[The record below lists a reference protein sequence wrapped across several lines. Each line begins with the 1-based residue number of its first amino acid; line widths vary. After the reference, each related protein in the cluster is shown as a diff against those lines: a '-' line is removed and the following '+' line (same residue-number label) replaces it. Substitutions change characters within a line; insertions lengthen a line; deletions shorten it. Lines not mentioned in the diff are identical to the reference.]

1 MYPTSTINYKL
12 DYTLMKSRLFS
23 LSIIVIF
30 CFQLSGQKNAVEFGQ
45 TEVKRGEYAL
55 FFSKGSSDFYRSS
68 DDKYSPIGSSA
79 QSAWMAG
86 LSLRSGKKWYE
97 VRVDLYYASQGGR
110 ELFNTPVDG
119 IVESDISL
127 KYLGIRAQ
135 PLNIRLQKD
144 KYYFHIGI
152 GGYGTI
158 LINESLQVNNRTFR
172 GEGFDY
178 ELTPYDYGLSFST
191 GIGYGMFNLVG
202 NFQVGLQPIESQ
214 TSQVKNHLLTLG
226 LNIWL

>member
-1 MYPTSTINYKL
+1 
-12 DYTLMKSRLFS
+12 MKIWFFS
-23 LSIIVIF
+23 LSFCIILS
-30 CFQLSGQKNAVEFGQ
+30 FQLVGQKNAVEFNQ
-45 TEVKRGEYAL
+45 PTIKRGEYA
-55 FFSKGSSDFYRSS
+55 FFYSRGKSDFYRLSEN
-68 DDKYSPIGSSA
+68 KYKPIGANA
-79 QSAWMAG
+79 QNAWMAG

-97 VRVDLYYASQGGR
+97 VRVDLFFASQGGR
-110 ELFNTPVDG
+110 EVFDTPVDG

-144 KYYFHIGI
+144 KYYFHLGG
-152 GGYGTI
+152 GGYATV
-158 LINESLQVNNRTFR
+158 LLSESVLVNNREFR
-172 GEGFDY
+172 GGGFDY
-178 ELTPYDYGLSFST
+178 ELAPFDYGLSFST
-191 GIGYGMFNLVG
+191 GIGYGIFNLVG

>member
-1 MYPTSTINYKL
+1 
-12 DYTLMKSRLFS
+12 MKRWIFS
-23 LSIIVIF
+23 LSLITIF
-30 CFQLSGQKNAVEFGQ
+30 FFQLAGQVNDVDFNQA
-45 TEVKRGEYAL
+45 TVKRGEYA
-55 FFSKGSSDFYRSS
+55 FFYSSGKSDFYRLSEN
-68 DDKYSPIGSSA
+68 KYKPIGSSA
-79 QSAWMAG
+79 QNAWMAG

-97 VRVDLYYASQGGR
+97 VRVDLFFANQGGQ
-110 ELFNTPVDG
+110 EIFDTPVDG
-119 IVESDISL
+119 IVASNISL

-144 KYYFHIGI
+144 KYYFHIGA
-152 GGYGTI
+152 GGYATV
-158 LINESLQVNNRTFR
+158 LLSESVQVNNREFR
-172 GEGFDY
+172 GGGFDY

-191 GIGYGMFNLVG
+191 GIGYGIFNIVG